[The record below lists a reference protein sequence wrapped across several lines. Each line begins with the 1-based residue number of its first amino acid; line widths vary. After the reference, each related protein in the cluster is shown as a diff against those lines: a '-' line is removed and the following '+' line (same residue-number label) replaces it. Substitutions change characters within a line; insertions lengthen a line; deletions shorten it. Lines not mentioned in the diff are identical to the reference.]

1 MKHIKSILYL
11 AAGYISL
18 VGLVT
23 FSLFILEESIQMTT
37 FGTWPASD
45 AQDWH
50 LVLKGCNVI
59 ETTNTTM
66 KIINYSIGWIQPL
79 AFFSYRSYGKAT
91 DYYIQ
96 ALKSK
101 IFAHNPETLIGHE
114 VTLTISLHG
123 ASLRDSMYKLK
134 NSNVFIALPEKPKS
148 AIIRMTSIVNKIP
161 QGILLKPDSIL
172 SVQ

>member
-1 MKHIKSILYL
+1 MKKATTMLKIFF
-11 AAGYISL
+11 AYITL
-18 VGLVT
+18 CGAVM
-23 FSLFILEESIQMTT
+23 FPCFILEESIQMTT

-114 VTLTISLHG
+114 VTLTISLRG
-123 ASLRDSMYKLK
+123 ASLHDSMYKLK
-134 NSNVFIALPEKPKS
+134 NSNVFVALPEKPQS
-148 AIIRMTSIVNKIP
+148 AVIRMTSIVNKIP